1 MSGPRL
7 AVVSIAHRH
16 RKQAALRIANLSGR
30 LVLLSGNRALDVE
43 QASEGRF
50 TSNPQAVYE
59 RWDEFVQWARDQDAS
74 AGSGYEARDLGPAVP
89 RPPQVFAI
97 GLNYAS
103 HAGESGLSVPE
114 NPMVFTK
121 FVSSFAG
128 PDAEVELS
136 GETVDWEVEL
146 VAVIGTG
153 GRDIPEQDA
162 WSHVAGLTIGQDIS
176 DRTVQFWGEPAQF
189 SMGKSLKGFAPIGPA
204 VVTLDEVDA
213 IADRS
218 DLAIGCTLTRP
229 DGTTEVLQNGRTHDM
244 IFSVPSLIARLSA
257 LVELLP
263 GDVIFTGTPEGV
275 GLGRSP
281 RVYLE
286 AGQSVTSEI
295 EGLGSIRQR
304 FVAKA

>member
-1 MSGPRL
+1 M
-7 AVVSIAHRH
+7 
-16 RKQAALRIANLSGR
+16 RIANLSGR
-30 LVLLSGNRALDVE
+30 LVLLSDDRALDVE

-50 TSNPQAVYE
+50 SSDPQAVYD
-59 RWDEFVQWARDQDAS
+59 RWREFVQWAGAQDAS
-74 AGSGYEARDLGPAVP
+74 AGAPFVARDLGPAVP

-103 HAGESGLSVPE
+103 HAGESGLNIPE

-121 FVSSFAG
+121 FVSSFTGA
-128 PDAEVELS
+128 DVDVELTS
-136 GETVDWEVEL
+136 DTVDWEVEL
-146 VAVIGTG
+146 VAVIGEG
-153 GRDIPEQDA
+153 GRDIREEDA

-176 DRTVQFWGEPAQF
+176 DRTVQFWGAPAQF
-189 SMGKSLKGFAPIGPA
+189 SIGKSLKGFAPIGPA
-204 VVTLDEVDA
+204 VVTLDELA
-213 IADRS
+213 TIADRS
-218 DLAIGCTLTRP
+218 DLSIGCTLTRA
-229 DGTTEVLQNGRTHDM
+229 DGGTEVLQNGRTSDM

-286 AGQSVTSEI
+286 PGQSVTSEI

-304 FVAKA
+304 FAAASTRQI